1 MCQHVSLPHLTT
13 SQVNTSIFTSQTTAA
28 NSKLILCHMIHLHF
42 NFHLSKTEF
51 KIHVHA
57 KFYISQKYV
66 TPLQIHVKSLT
77 KQSSVPV
84 YPTYPC
90 KAGGSSLPILYSDTV
105 TLIVLPLASSI
116 RSGVLMLMSMI
127 TPKNRIAIKTA
138 EHIIADQIGIVKNPM
153 QSL

>member
-1 MCQHVSLPHLTT
+1 MYVIHVSLPDLTT
-13 SQVNTSIFTSQTTAA
+13 SQVNTSIFTSQTTAV
-28 NSKLILCHMIHLHF
+28 NNKLILCHMIHLHF

-57 KFYISQKYV
+57 KFYISQK
-66 TPLQIHVKSLT
+66 TRPQIHVKALT
-77 KQSSVPV
+77 KQSSVPM

-90 KAGGSSLPILYSDTV
+90 RAGGFSLPILYSDTV